1 MLRFVKYIAILVL
14 VAVQAPEFYAQQTE
28 ITSHDSVRIYRSI
41 ESALQNPDKVFR
53 LHLVRLKLRE
63 VPAEVFQLKNLRE
76 LVLDKNKITML
87 PDEIAQLENLE
98 VLSCSH
104 NQIDSITP
112 AMLQL
117 KMLTKLDLS
126 DNLLGSVP
134 ENIDHLTE
142 LQYLILWDNP
152 IYYYPNSL
160 GDLKKLKVLDILNNQ
175 LNYST
180 RDRLL
185 GSLPH
190 TKVIFSPPCNCVDGM
205 E

>member
-1 MLRFVKYIAILVL
+1 MLRFLKYIAVIVF
-14 VAVQAPEFYAQQTE
+14 VAIQAPTLYAQQTE
-28 ITSHDSVRIYRSI
+28 ITAHDSVRIYRSL
-41 ESALQNPDKVFR
+41 ELALQNPDKVFR
-53 LHLVRLKLRE
+53 LHLVRQKLRE
-63 VPAEVFQLKNLRE
+63 VPAEVFQFKNLRE
-76 LVLDKNKITML
+76 LVLDKNKITVI
-87 PDEIAQLENLE
+87 PDEIAELQNLE

-112 AMLQL
+112 SMLQL
-117 KMLTKLDLS
+117 KKLTKLDLS
-126 DNLLGSVP
+126 DNIIGDIP

-142 LQYLILWDNP
+142 LEYLILWDNP

-190 TKVIFSPPCNCVDGM
+190 AKLIFSPPCNCVDGM

>member
-53 LHLVRLKLRE
+53 LHLVRLK
-63 VPAEVFQLKNLRE
+63 LRE